1 MMTQL
6 DGAAV
11 FAPIVLLA
19 AAAMLAVGIVALLE
33 RYFVRWRGES

>member
-1 MMTQL
+1 MKEVKPPKKPL
-6 DGAAV
+6 I
-11 FAPIVLLA
+11 FYY